1 MENSV
6 PYPKTCHTLYI
17 SPFLHHKKFT
27 TQPYMYK
34 KNSVLVLTEKTMNKC
49 QKNKEFINF
58 SPELV

>member
-27 TQPYMYK
+27 TQPCMYK
-34 KNSVLVLTEKTMNKC
+34 KNSVLVLTEKNNEQM
-49 QKNKEFINF
+49 
-58 SPELV
+58 PEK